1 MDGTVGQSRSRP
13 LFIFG
18 PRQYQTLIP
27 HFPKCVCVCLCIINH
42 NLLKTFN
49 ILAAEELKPIRF
61 NNPLSLFFFG
71 PRQYQTFIPHFP
83 KCVCNT
89 LCMCHRKCCDIFLP
103 SNYVEFDFIHLRFQA
118 ISNINPKFLHW

>member
-42 NLLKTFN
+42 NLMKTFN
-49 ILAAEELKPIRF
+49 ILAAEELKSIRF
-61 NNPLSLFFFG
+61 NNPLSL
-71 PRQYQTFIPHFP
+71 
-83 KCVCNT
+83 
-89 LCMCHRKCCDIFLP
+89 CMCHRKCFDIFLL

-118 ISNINPKFLHW
+118 ISNINPKFLNG